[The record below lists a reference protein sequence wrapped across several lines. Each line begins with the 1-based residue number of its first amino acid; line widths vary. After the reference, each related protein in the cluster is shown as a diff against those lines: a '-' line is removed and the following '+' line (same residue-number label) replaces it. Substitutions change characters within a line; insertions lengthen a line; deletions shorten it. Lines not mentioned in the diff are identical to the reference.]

1 MIDPPLA
8 MQGQRKNGQ
17 DHHLHAVRHPAK
29 PDNEAEYNL
38 EPAKAD
44 VVDGLGHSEGVVW
57 YNSAGRG
64 YKRKA

>member
-1 MIDPPLA
+1 

-57 YNSAGRG
+57 YNSAGSG
-64 YKRKA
+64 CKRKA